1 MGYVTINT
9 DVDVYLDDFSDDE
22 IFEEAYE
29 RLREFKTLNKI
40 RDRDQAWL
48 DKFARLFTGLPDTE
62 YQPSQAYHIKSQEE
76 LRNLAGY
83 TFGE

>member
-29 RLREFKTLNKI
+29 RLQEFKTLNKI
-40 RDRDQAWL
+40 RDKDQAWL
-48 DKFARLFTGLPDTE
+48 DKFARLFTGQPDSE
-62 YQPSQAYHIKSQEE
+62 YQPSRAYYIKSQEE